1 VLDFR
6 SFSAVSAG
14 PPPSC
19 IVPSM
24 YAIDHVTL
32 QLASCQ
38 RCDRHVAQLLHTCI
52 TPCAIEHFQVRS
64 AASAAVAVQ
73 PLVPV
78 LHDLGVIVSDPTACI
93 RDPTQVVRY
102 NGTWHFWAT
111 HNPSCT
117 DRKSFPRA
125 TVHHYFSATDDVR
138 GPWNTSGEAR
148 YLSFRTRFA
157 HFVHVHCVGARSS
170 GPPAHQVTSSLGSGC
185 RWPALA
191 VARRHAPT

>member
-14 PPPSC
+14 PPIMHRTVDVRDRSRDFT
-19 IVPSM
+19 I
-24 YAIDHVTL
+24 
-32 QLASCQ
+32 ASYQ
-38 RCDRHVAQLLHTCI
+38 RCNRHVAQVLHLHHALCT
-52 TPCAIEHFQVRS
+52 TIEHFQVRS
-64 AASAAVAVQ
+64 AGSATGAVQ
-73 PLVPV
+73 PLAPV
-78 LHDLGVIVSDPTACI
+78 LRDLGVIVSDATACI

-125 TVHHYFSATDDVR
+125 TVHHYFSTTDDVR

-148 YLSFRTRFA
+148 YLSFRTRFS
-157 HFVHVHCVGARSS
+157 HFARVHCVGARSS
-170 GPPAHQVTSSLGSGC
+170 VSLQCVKLS
-185 RWPALA
+185 L
-191 VARRHAPT
+191 